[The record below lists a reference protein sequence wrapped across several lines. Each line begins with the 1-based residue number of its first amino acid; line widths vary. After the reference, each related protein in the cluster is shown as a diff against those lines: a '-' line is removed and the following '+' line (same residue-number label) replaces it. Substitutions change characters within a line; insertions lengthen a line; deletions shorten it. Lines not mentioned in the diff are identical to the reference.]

1 MKSSY
6 AIPAAIIIGGIIVAG
21 AVYVSV
27 PHIAPTKAQ
36 NAALVR
42 PVSSSDHIFGNP
54 AAPIVI
60 IEYCDFES
68 AYCANF
74 HQTLQQVIANEG
86 VDGQVAWVFREFPL
100 TEIHPN
106 ALALA
111 RAAECAGTVGGSD
124 TTANNDAFWN
134 FANALFANEPVDPS
148 LLGTEASAAGL
159 SGTTFANCYAT
170 ASSTLDVRIMADRQ
184 NALDMGATGTPFSV
198 ILVNGKNPVVM
209 DGAYSYGA
217 VKQIIDQDLA
227 EMN

>member
-1 MKSSY
+1 MRSSY
-6 AIPAAIIIGGIIVAG
+6 AIPAAIIIGGIIVAV
-21 AVYVSV
+21 AVYISV
-27 PHIAPTKAQ
+27 PQIAPTKAQ

-42 PVSSSDHIFGNP
+42 PVSASDHIFGNP

-60 IEYCDFES
+60 IEYCDFDS

-74 HQTLQQVIANEG
+74 NETLHQIIANEG
-86 VDGQVAWVFREFPL
+86 VEGQVAWVFREFPL

-124 TTANNDAFWN
+124 ATANNDAFWN

-148 LLGTEASAAGL
+148 LLSNEASDAGL
-159 SGTTFANCYAT
+159 SGNAFANCYAT
-170 ASSTLDVRIMADRQ
+170 ASSTLDARIMADRQ
-184 NALDMGATGTPFSV
+184 NALDMGADGTPFSIV
-198 ILVNGKNPVVM
+198 LVNGKNPTVM
-209 DGAYSYGA
+209 DGAYPYGA